1 VAIGAKK
8 PKASR
13 EPVLRGIMLLFL
25 KFMLAVVLGMLAA
38 NRIPYKH
45 TSPPVLAGKNAS
57 GLSFQVSS
65 VFHTGGRS
73 KHGALVG
80 TACCHREAQTACCH
94 REAQQGAVD

>member
-25 KFMLAVVLGMLAA
+25 KIMLAVVLGMLAA

-45 TSPPVLAGKNAS
+45 LVTNIP
-57 GLSFQVSS
+57 
-65 VFHTGGRS
+65 
-73 KHGALVG
+73 ALRFLQERM
-80 TACCHREAQTACCH
+80 HRA
-94 REAQQGAVD
+94 